1 MVGHLLPFIPE
12 KKFQLWSWR
21 DSCWFSY
28 GNTGLCL
35 LYGRVFVLMF
45 PFKVRKTNPNERAE
59 KEACFDYCACI
70 CVTALSILLLL
81 LFAVKFM
88 WWPLDVEYFYI
99 LLLLRYSLSLH
110 RLWGGCWFQ
119 GSALLAT
126 QEGGWGS
133 EKDSASL
140 WMVDWE
146 ESFGTKQS
154 IFNIRCSTRMI
165 FLTFSVSG
173 DTDILILYFS
183 LYLLLII
190 IHSLYQHTSCSQ
202 CIQENQKAA
211 YIVK

>member
-59 KEACFDYCACI
+59 KEACLDYCACI

-88 WWPLDVEYFYI
+88 WWPLDIEYFYI

-110 RLWGGCWFQ
+110 RLWGGVGSKVLPCLPCRKEDEALKKIVLHYEWWIGKKALAPSKVFLISGAVQGWF
-119 GSALLAT
+119 
-126 QEGGWGS
+126 
-133 EKDSASL
+133 
-140 WMVDWE
+140 
-146 ESFGTKQS
+146 F
-154 IFNIRCSTRMI
+154 
-165 FLTFSVSG
+165 
-173 DTDILILYFS
+173 
-183 LYLLLII
+183 
-190 IHSLYQHTSCSQ
+190 
-202 CIQENQKAA
+202 
-211 YIVK
+211 